1 MEKTCDECAWAIEC
15 RSDGKP
21 REEKVCDNFEQ
32 ARPRRLESVLY
43 CMQQDYFML
52 PLRRKNTLPR
62 LRTNITQTKLQT
74 VCPHFFSGAS
84 FHLESLG

>member
-32 ARPRRLESVLY
+32 AGKTDPSDWRAFCIACNKILSCNKCGEEVPCPDFES
-43 CMQQDYFML
+43 
-52 PLRRKNTLPR
+52 
-62 LRTNITQTKLQT
+62 I
-74 VCPHFFSGAS
+74 
-84 FHLESLG
+84 